1 MDMANVVTQQRVE
14 SMKAVVTGDIAKEL
28 ALRTYLREPIAEIF
42 GTIDLWK
49 DKADLKS
56 AGELKRLLDHV
67 VAELEKTDLP
77 EKVEFAATDKVPC
90 PF

>member
-1 MDMANVVTQQRVE
+1 MATSFSPYQNEADCLQLE
-14 SMKAVVTGDIAKEL
+14 EL
-28 ALRTYLREPIAEIF
+28 TIENRLDRISIF

-49 DKADLKS
+49 DKAGLKS
-56 AGELKRLLDHV
+56 ARELKQLLDQV
-67 VAELEKTDLP
+67 VAELEKKDLP